1 MRIGGLR
8 RTDGCVDEWLNVSV
22 LQSPHKAAGVGG
34 VGLKGGGQLAGL
46 QDRGRLDWMEAGG
59 RLEAGA
65 AWRRSVSTRPLGGLE
80 DNR

>member
-46 QDRGRLDWMEAGG
+46 QDRGRLDW
-59 RLEAGA
+59 RLEGG
-65 AWRRSVSTRPLGGLE
+65 WRLGQLGGAVSQPGH
-80 DNR
+80 

>member
-1 MRIGGLR
+1 MRVGGLR

-34 VGLKGGGQLAGL
+34 SGAERRRTAGGFAGPWEAGL
-46 QDRGRLDWMEAGG
+46 EAGG

>member
-34 VGLKGGGQLAGL
+34 SGAERRRTAGGFAGPWEAGWRLEGGWRLGQL
-46 QDRGRLDWMEAGG
+46 GG
-59 RLEAGA
+59 T
-65 AWRRSVSTRPLGGLE
+65 VSQPGH
-80 DNR
+80 